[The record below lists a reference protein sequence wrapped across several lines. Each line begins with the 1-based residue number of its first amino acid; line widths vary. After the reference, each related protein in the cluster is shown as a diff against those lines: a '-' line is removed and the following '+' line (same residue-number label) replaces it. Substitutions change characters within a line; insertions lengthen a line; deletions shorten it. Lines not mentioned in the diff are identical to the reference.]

1 MDAPRLRSAIMGG
14 DHGELAVGD
23 VTLAFREIGGDRGV
37 PVVLLHALGSGAATW
52 DGFAARLAA
61 RGRRVIALDLRGHGA
76 SSWTETYS
84 LAAMRD
90 DVLGFL
96 DGRGIDRADLVGHS
110 MGGAVAVLV
119 AQRAP
124 GRVRRLV
131 VEDAPPPPDVP
142 GEPVGP
148 VTEPAD
154 PPPFDWRLIEPVI
167 TEFRTPD
174 PGWWDTLPAISAP
187 TLLVSGGPSSH
198 VPVAALVRMSR
209 AVRDCRLVTVEDAG
223 HRVHSVKPDEFWS
236 AVSPFLC
243 PPPAP

>member
-1 MDAPRLRSAIMGG
+1 MVGG
-14 DHGELAVGD
+14 
-23 VTLAFREIGGDRGV
+23 VTLAFREIGGDRGI
-37 PVVLLHALGSGAATW
+37 PVVLLHALGGSAATW
-52 DGFAARLAA
+52 DGFAARPAA
-61 RGRRVIALDLRGHGA
+61 CGRRVIALDLRGHGA
-76 SSWTETYS
+76 GSRTETYS
-84 LAAMRD
+84 PAAMRD

-96 DGRGIDRADLVGHS
+96 DGRGIERADLVGHS

-131 VEDAPPPPDVP
+131 VEDTPPPPEVP
-142 GEPVGP
+142 GEPVDP

-154 PPPFDWRLIEPVI
+154 PLPFDWRLIEPVI

-174 PGWWDTLPAISAP
+174 PGWWDLLAAISAS
-187 TLLVSGGPSSH
+187 TLLVGGGPSSH
-198 VPVAALVRMSR
+198 VRVDALVRTSR

-223 HRVHSVKPDEFWS
+223 HRVHSVKPDGFWS

-243 PPPAP
+243 PEPGL